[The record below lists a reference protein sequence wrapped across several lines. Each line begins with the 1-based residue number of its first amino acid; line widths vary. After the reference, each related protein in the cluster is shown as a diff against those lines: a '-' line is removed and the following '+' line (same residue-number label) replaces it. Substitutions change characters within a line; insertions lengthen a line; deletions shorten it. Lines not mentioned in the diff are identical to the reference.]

1 MKIPFA
7 LRLLTFGLVAL
18 IIISSVTAFAAA
30 NIVQTTSV
38 SHQTVTVNTDDLKPS
53 TCAGWSLENLV
64 TGAGPITGTEGNDLI
79 LGSSSPD
86 IIDGLGGDDCIVGG
100 GGDDQIT
107 GNSGTDIC
115 IGGLGSDTFTTCEG
129 ENQ

>member
-30 NIVQTTSV
+30 NIVQPTNVT
-38 SHQTVTVNTDDLKPS
+38 HQTVTVNIDDLKPS
-53 TCAGWSLENLV
+53 TCAGLSLENLV
-64 TGAGPITGTEGNDLI
+64 TGTDLITGTQYADLI
-79 LGSSSPD
+79 LGSSGAD
-86 IIDGLGGDDCIVGG
+86 AIDGLGGQDCIVGG
-100 GGDDQIT
+100 GGDDQIA
-107 GNSGTDIC
+107 GSGGTDVC
-115 IGGLGSDTFTTCEG
+115 IGGPGNDTFTTCED

>member
-30 NIVQTTSV
+30 NTVQTTNV
-38 SHQTVTVNTDDLKPS
+38 AHQTVTVNINDLKPS
-53 TCAGWSLENLV
+53 SCAGWSLENLV
-64 TGAGPITGTEGNDLI
+64 TGSGSITGTEGDDLI
-79 LGSSSPD
+79 LGGSSMD
-86 IIDGLGGDDCIVGG
+86 MIDGLGGDDCIVGG

-107 GNSGTDIC
+107 GGGGTDIC
-115 IGGLGSDTFTTCEG
+115 IGGPGIDTLITCEG
-129 ENQ
+129 ESQ